1 MDLRQIA
8 GLSIL
13 AFGLAGTAVA
23 AEKAT
28 LADAA
33 ENGKGALVRT
43 LLDAGENVNTAQVD
57 GMTALH
63 WAAYHDDT
71 ETAAL
76 LVRSGANVNAE
87 NLYGVVPLSLA
98 ATNGNA
104 TLVKLLV
111 DAGANVNASLS
122 GEETVLMTSARTGNL
137 EAVATLLAK
146 GADPN
151 AKELN
156 AQTALMWA
164 AAEGHDPIVKALI
177 NANANIHAKL
187 TSGFNPMFFAVREGR
202 IHVVRTLTEAG
213 IDVNKLLER
222 VQDDLGYQSNN
233 ATYRPVYEGMSPLL
247 LAVRNGHFELALDL
261 VKAGADPN
269 DQRTGYTPL
278 HTVTWVRTPDESDG
292 GDPPPIGSG
301 DVTVLEFVRQ
311 MVALGADVN
320 RRLGEGVRRPPYT
333 QSALGR
339 EGATPFL
346 MAADRADVPLMKL
359 LLELGADPL
368 LPNSDN
374 TTPLMAAA
382 GAGTRA
388 PSEEGGTE
396 VEAHEAVKL
405 LLELGANINAVD
417 SKGDTPMH
425 GAAYGEF
432 PIVVQLLADRGADP
446 AIWSQKN
453 ERGLT
458 PLFIAEGFRG
468 GNFKRSRPTIDA
480 VTRVMLASGISTE
493 GPRPTMRDAY
503 VKRPE
508 PPKKVNQP

>member
-1 MDLRQIA
+1 MDLRQVA
-8 GLSIL
+8 GVSIL

-23 AEKAT
+23 AEEAT

-33 ENGKGALVRT
+33 ENGKGVLVRT
-43 LLDAGENVNTAQVD
+43 LLGTGEDVNTAQVD

-137 EAVATLLAK
+137 EAVETLLSK

-151 AKELN
+151 AKELHE
-156 AQTALMWA
+156 QTALMWA
-164 AAEGHDPIVKALI
+164 AAEGHDPIVQALI

-187 TSGFNPMFFAVREGR
+187 RSGFNPMFFAVREGR

-213 IDVNKLLER
+213 VDVNKLLER
-222 VQDDLGYQSNN
+222 VQDDPGYTSNN
-233 ATYRPVYEGMSPLL
+233 STYRPVYKGMSPLL

-320 RRLGEGVRRPPYT
+320 RRLGEEVRRPPYT
-333 QSALGR
+333 QSSLGR

-368 LPNSDN
+368 LPNADN

-396 VEAHEAVKL
+396 VEAEEAVKL
-405 LLELGANINAVD
+405 LLELGADINAVD
-417 SKGDTPMH
+417 KKGDTPMH
-425 GAAYGEF
+425 GAAFGEF
-432 PIVVQLLADRGADP
+432 PAVIQLLADRGADP

-453 ERGLT
+453 ELGLT

-480 VTRVMLASGISTE
+480 VTRVMLAADISTE
-493 GPRPTMRDAY
+493 GPRPAVRDTYA
-503 VKRPE
+503 KRPE